1 MKTREKG
8 SVDWQTPEGTKHDE
22 LVITDGNLPETLLS
36 RTPSLSYPCLFTLQ
50 GLQQAPM
57 LPRAPSPC
65 KLRLDNYSQKQA
77 KGEKKP
83 PARGGEIEKTPKET
97 GFPKRKELGMEFV

>member
-50 GLQQAPM
+50 GLQQGAY
-57 LPRAPSPC
+57 AAQGTSPC
-65 KLRLDNYSQKQA
+65 KAAVRQLLKNRRK
-77 KGEKKP
+77 EKKSP
-83 PARGGEIEKTPKET
+83 QPEGVKLR
-97 GFPKRKELGMEFV
+97 KRERNWFS